1 MLYDL
6 KQVWLSAI
14 FMHLFTSS
22 AIGQIMQRWT
32 YNSEAYNPDAIFEF
46 YFWWNEI
53 KTWSYTYAFIHT
65 PTNMTKQ

>member
-6 KQVWLSAI
+6 KQVRLLAI

-46 YFWWNEI
+46 YFWWN
-53 KTWSYTYAFIHT
+53 
-65 PTNMTKQ
+65 